1 MKSGKRGGRNEVG
14 DLSMMDEK
22 ILVTGVGGPAG
33 RGTVEYLH
41 DEFSSKSNFSGE
53 TANVYMVS
61 ALYNMNRRTDIG
73 ACLKYIDLPTGSESI
88 GSLLISYKTGLGF

>member
-1 MKSGKRGGRNEVG
+1 
-14 DLSMMDEK
+14 MMDEK

-61 ALYNMNRRTDIG
+61 ALYNMRRTDIG
-73 ACLKYIDLPTGSESI
+73 ASLKYIDLPTGNEST
-88 GSLLISYKTGLGF
+88 GTLKISYKTALGF